1 MTKEQGIKLVLE
13 ATPEWL
19 ARFETVMNQ
28 QTEPAVPPCLRLLKM
43 GEAARE
49 TGLSRPTLWRAIR
62 DGHLHAV
69 EIREGSRR
77 IPLAELQR
85 FVTGRKPT
93 GGEA

>member
-1 MTKEQGIKLVLE
+1 MNNEERIRTLLS
-13 ATPEWL
+13 ATPEQL
-19 ARFETVMNQ
+19 AAVDCALTGRAET
-28 QTEPAVPPCLRLLKM
+28 APPCLRLLKFQ
-43 GEAARE
+43 EASNE
-49 TGLSRPTLWRAIR
+49 TGLSRVTIWRAVR
-62 DGHLHAV
+62 DGHLKAV